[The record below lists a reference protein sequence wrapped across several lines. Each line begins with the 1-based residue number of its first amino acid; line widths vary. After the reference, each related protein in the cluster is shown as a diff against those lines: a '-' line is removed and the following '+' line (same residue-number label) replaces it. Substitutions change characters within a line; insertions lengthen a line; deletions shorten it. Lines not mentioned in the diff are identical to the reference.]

1 MIWSDLLNIVTQFAT
16 KDQDFIQEG
25 VFVWDASIGE
35 FYPADVLVT
44 DESDGVI
51 DKGRL
56 FISINEDKIK

>member
-1 MIWSDLLNIVTQFAT
+1 MIWGDLINTVTQFAT
-16 KDQDFIQEG
+16 KEPDFIQEG

>member
-1 MIWSDLLNIVTQFAT
+1 MIWGDLLNIVTQSAI
-16 KDQDFIQEG
+16 KDQDFIREG

-44 DESDGVI
+44 TESDGVI

>member
-1 MIWSDLLNIVTQFAT
+1 MIWGDLLNIVTQSAI
-16 KDQDFIQEG
+16 KEPDFIQEG

>member
-1 MIWSDLLNIVTQFAT
+1 MIWGDLLNIVTQSAI
-16 KDQDFIQEG
+16 KDQDFIREG

>member
-1 MIWSDLLNIVTQFAT
+1 MIWGDLLNIVTQSAI

>member
-1 MIWSDLLNIVTQFAT
+1 MIWGDLLNIGTQSAI
-16 KDQDFIQEG
+16 KDQDFIREG

-44 DESDGVI
+44 TEADGII

>member
-1 MIWSDLLNIVTQFAT
+1 MIWGDLLNIVTQFAT
-16 KDQDFIQEG
+16 NDQDFIQEG

-44 DESDGVI
+44 TEADGII

>member
-1 MIWSDLLNIVTQFAT
+1 MIWGDLLNIVTQFAT
-16 KDQDFIQEG
+16 KDQVFLEEG

-44 DESDGVI
+44 TEADGII

>member
-1 MIWSDLLNIVTQFAT
+1 MIWGDLLNIVTQFAT
-16 KDQDFIQEG
+16 KEPDSIQEG

-56 FISINEDKIK
+56 FIFINEDKIK

>member
-1 MIWSDLLNIVTQFAT
+1 MIWSDLINIVTQFAI
-16 KDQDFIQEG
+16 KDQDFTQEG

-44 DESDGVI
+44 TESDGII